1 MNHYF
6 ILFLFVLFRLL
17 VPPMLPQPN
26 SPHTHMSLITMDEEN
41 CNPERWRCTMELI
54 AADTNTIVTLK
65 TFLQPVCLFVPFLSI
80 SFAVFFFFYLLSLF
94 LCFKEKG
101 MPLASPMASLLHDI
115 FKETRGNSFCPGDPT
130 KKTDLFIL
138 IFININHD

>member
-65 TFLQPVCLFVPFLSI
+65 AFLQPVCLFVPFLSI
-80 SFAVFFFFYLLSLF
+80 SFAVFFFFVFFRCFFVLKKKACLLLPQWHLYFMTFS
-94 LCFKEKG
+94 
-101 MPLASPMASLLHDI
+101 
-115 FKETRGNSFCPGDPT
+115 
-130 KKTDLFIL
+130 KKQEEIL
-138 IFININHD
+138 SAQEIRQRKQICSS